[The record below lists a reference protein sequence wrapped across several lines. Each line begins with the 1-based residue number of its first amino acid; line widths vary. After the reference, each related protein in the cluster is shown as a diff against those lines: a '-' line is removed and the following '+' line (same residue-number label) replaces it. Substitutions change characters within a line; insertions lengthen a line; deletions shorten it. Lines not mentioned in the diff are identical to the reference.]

1 MGNNSKMNTKKK
13 RATRVIKNLK
23 ERVKE
28 LNCVYKVEELLNDP
42 EAAPDKTMQEIVEI
56 IPAYWQFPDVC
67 QARITLPDKRFQRPG
82 FKETP
87 WQQSAEIKAQDK
99 IYGKISVSYIKEVP
113 KTGKNFF
120 LKEESKLLNTLAV
133 RIGQFL
139 SFKELKSMLPKWQEI
154 QKSTIKKNKGEWK
167 PILDMLQKSDKKLY
181 IYISQKMLYYLC
193 WRGVEKAKD
202 LLRQITPGKKMN
214 GEELNDEI
222 NRPSQKETISEILKS
237 SDEVFAL
244 AAEHLNENLIL
255 TNIQKWL
262 EEDRSRFLLRIID
275 NAKSSLSQII
285 DGITKFHHLEAEG
298 VKLSPAIDK
307 GLRVSLIRHFFSDH
321 LEFINIARNY
331 IEISDYY
338 ELVQRIIFPPESMG
352 KLGGKSSGL
361 FLTTKILKK
370 EEKFSDLLK
379 NLKVPKTWYITS
391 DGIIGFLQY
400 NNLEEVF
407 EQKYKETDEIHLEY
421 PNIIQIFKNS
431 YFPMEIIKGL
441 SIALDDFGEKPIIV
455 RSSSLLED
463 RFGASFSGKYKSLF
477 LANQGPKKERLEALL
492 DAIAEVYASVFSPN
506 PIEYRAD
513 RGLLDFHEEMG
524 ILLQEVV
531 GTRIGK
537 YFLPTFAGVAFSN
550 NEFRWAA
557 RIRREDGLL
566 RIVPGLGTRAV
577 DRIPNDYPILI
588 SPGNPDLRVN
598 LTPEE
603 IAHYSPK
610 MIDVINMET
619 NSFESMEISELIKN
633 FGNEIPGIEM
643 VVSVFN
649 DNHIQNPTS
658 LFNIDFEKD
667 RLLVTFESLFTRT
680 PFLKQMR
687 AILNILHEKM
697 NTPVDIEF
705 AHDGKDLYLLQCRPQ
720 SYSKDIIPSSIP
732 KDTPADKII
741 FSANRYISNGF
752 IPDITQIVYVD
763 PAEYARAADFNV
775 LKNIGRVVG
784 KLNKILPKRQ
794 FILMG
799 PGRWGSRGDIK
810 MGVDVNYADINNTAA
825 LIEIAR
831 KKGNYTPDLSFG
843 THFFQDLVESSIR
856 YLPLYPDEEAVVF
869 NEQFLLSAENI
880 LDKILPEYY
889 ALEKYV
895 RVIDVPKTT
904 DGLILRIL
912 MNADLQ
918 EAVAVI
924 ANPTTPHLFHFEERE
939 KQTPQKDDYWRWRL
953 HMIERLAASLDA
965 KRFGVKGFYLFGS
978 TKNAT
983 ATPSSD
989 IDILVHFHG
998 SDEQK
1003 IALTHWLEGW
1013 SLTLAEMN
1021 YLRTGYKSDGLL
1033 DVHFVT
1039 DDDVAQKKGWAV
1051 KIGAI
1056 TDAARPLPL
1065 KL

>member
-1 MGNNSKMNTKKK
+1 MSEKK
-13 RATRVIKNLK
+13 TRITRMMKTFK

-28 LNCVYKVEELLNDP
+28 LNCVYKVEELLNNP
-42 EAAPDKTMQEIVEI
+42 EAALDKTMQGIVEI
-56 IPAYWQFPDVC
+56 ISAYWQFPKVC
-67 QARITLPDKRFQRPG
+67 QAQITLLDKRFQPSD

-87 WQQSAEIKAQDK
+87 WEQSAEIESQGKV
-99 IYGKISVSYIKEVP
+99 YGKISVSYIKEVP
-113 KTGKNFF
+113 KTGKSFF
-120 LKEESKLLNTLAV
+120 LKEETKLLHTLAA

-139 SFKELKSMLPKWQEI
+139 SFKELKSMLPEWQEI
-154 QKSTIKKNKGEWK
+154 EKSITKKNRSEWK
-167 PILDMLQKSDKKLY
+167 PILDMLQKSDKKLF

-193 WRGVEKAKD
+193 RKGIERAKQ
-202 LLRQITPGKKMN
+202 LLRHISTGKKMN
-214 GEELNDEI
+214 GEELTDEI
-222 NRPSQKETISEILKS
+222 NQPRQKETISEILKA
-237 SDEVFAL
+237 SDEVFAI
-244 AAEHLNENLIL
+244 AAENMNENLIL

-262 EEDRSRFLLRIID
+262 EEDRSRFLLRVID
-275 NAKSSLSQII
+275 NAKSSLSQIT
-285 DGITKFHHLEAEG
+285 DGISRFHHLEAEG
-298 VKLSPAIDK
+298 AKLSPAIDK

-321 LEFINIARNY
+321 LQFINIAKNY

-370 EEKFSDLLK
+370 EEKYSEVFK

-391 DGIIGFLQY
+391 DGIISFLQY

-407 EQKYKETDEIHLEY
+407 EQKYKEIDEIHLEY

-431 YFPMEIIKGL
+431 HFPLEIIKGL
-441 SIALDDFGEKPIIV
+441 SIALDDFGKKPIIV

-477 LANQGPKKERLEALL
+477 LANQGSKQERLEALL

-557 RIRREDGLL
+557 RIKREDGLIRL
-566 RIVPGLGTRAV
+566 VPGLGTRAV
-577 DRIPNDYPILI
+577 DRIPNDYPILM

-633 FGNEIPGIEM
+633 FGNEIPGIEL
-643 VVSVFN
+643 VVSVFA
-649 DNHIQNPTS
+649 DSHIQNPTS
-658 LFNIDFEKD
+658 LLNIDFEND
-667 RLLVTFESLFTRT
+667 RLLVTFAGLFKRT

-687 AILNILHEKM
+687 TMLSILQEKM

-720 SYSKDIIPSSIP
+720 SFSRDIMPSPIP

-752 IPDITQIVYVD
+752 VPDITHIVYVD
-763 PAEYARAADFNV
+763 PAEYVRVSDFNE

-810 MGVDVNYADINNTAA
+810 MGVDVNYADINNTAV

-831 KKGNYTPDLSFG
+831 KKGNYIPDLSFG

-856 YLPLYPDEEAVVF
+856 YLPLYPDEESVDF

-880 LDKILPEYY
+880 LDKILPGYY
-889 ALEKYV
+889 ALAKYV

-904 DGLILRIL
+904 GGLILRIL

-918 EAVAVI
+918 EAVGI
-924 ANPTTPHLFHFEERE
+924 LANPTAHQPFHLEERE
-939 KQTPQKDDYWRWRL
+939 KPVPPKDNYWRWRL
-953 HMIERLAASLDA
+953 HMTEKLAAAIDA

-983 ATPSSD
+983 AKPSSD
-989 IDILVHFHG
+989 IDILVHFDG

-1003 IALTHWLEGW
+1003 KALTHWLEGW

-1039 DDDVAQKKGWAV
+1039 DDDIAQKKGCAA
-1051 KIGAI
+1051 KIDAI
-1056 TDAARPLPL
+1056 TDPARPLL
-1065 KL
+1065 LTHEE

>member
-1 MGNNSKMNTKKK
+1 M
-13 RATRVIKNLK
+13 LK
-23 ERVKE
+23 
-28 LNCVYKVEELLNDP
+28 
-42 EAAPDKTMQEIVEI
+42 
-56 IPAYWQFPDVC
+56 
-67 QARITLPDKRFQRPG
+67 
-82 FKETP
+82 
-87 WQQSAEIKAQDK
+87 
-99 IYGKISVSYIKEVP
+99 
-113 KTGKNFF
+113 
-120 LKEESKLLNTLAV
+120 
-133 RIGQFL
+133 
-139 SFKELKSMLPKWQEI
+139 
-154 QKSTIKKNKGEWK
+154 
-167 PILDMLQKSDKKLY
+167 KSDKKLF

-193 WRGVEKAKD
+193 WNGIERAKQ
-202 LLRQITPGKKMN
+202 LHRHIRTGKKMN
-214 GEELNDEI
+214 GEEFIDEI
-222 NRPSQKETISEILKS
+222 NRPQQKETISEILKF
-237 SDEVFAL
+237 SDEVFSI
-244 AAEHLNENLIL
+244 AAENMNENLIL

-262 EEDRSRFLLRIID
+262 EEDRSRFLLRVID

-285 DGITKFHHLEAEG
+285 DVIGRFHHLEAEG
-298 VKLSPAIDK
+298 VRLSPAIDK

-321 LEFINIARNY
+321 LEFINIAKNY
-331 IEISDYY
+331 IEIRDYY
-338 ELVQRIIFPPESMG
+338 ELVQRIIFPPECMG

-370 EEKFSDLLK
+370 EEKYAELFK
-379 NLKVPKTWYITS
+379 NLKVPKTWYISS
-391 DGIIGFLQY
+391 DGIISFLQY
-400 NNLEEVF
+400 NNLEQTF
-407 EQKYKETDEIHLEY
+407 EQKYKEIDEIYLEY

-431 YFPMEIIKGL
+431 HFPMEIVKGL
-441 SIALDDFGEKPIIV
+441 SVALDDFGEKPIIV

-477 LANQGPKKERLEALL
+477 LANQGPKQERLEALL
-492 DAIAEVYASVFSPN
+492 EAVAEVYASVFSPD

-557 RIRREDGLL
+557 RIKREDGLI

-598 LTPEE
+598 LTPDE
-603 IAHYSPK
+603 IVHYSPK
-610 MIDVINMET
+610 MIDLINMET
-619 NSFESMEISELIKN
+619 NSFESIEIPELIKN
-633 FGNEIPGIEM
+633 FGNEIPGIEL
-643 VVSVFN
+643 VVSVFA

-658 LFNIDFEKD
+658 LFNIDFEND
-667 RLLVTFESLFTRT
+667 RLLVTFAGLFKRT
-680 PFLKQMR
+680 LFLKQMR
-687 AILNILHEKM
+687 TLLSILQDKM

-720 SYSKDIIPSSIP
+720 SFSRDIRPSPIP
-732 KDTPADKII
+732 KDTPADRII

-752 IPDITQIVYVD
+752 VPDITHIVYVD
-763 PAEYARAADFNV
+763 PAEYARVSDFNE
-775 LKNIGRVVG
+775 LKNIGRGVG

-810 MGVDVNYADINNTAA
+810 MGVDVNYADINNSAV

-831 KKGNYTPDLSFG
+831 KKGNYIPDLSFG
-843 THFFQDLVESSIR
+843 THFFQDLVESAIR
-856 YLPLYPDEEAVVF
+856 YLPLYPDEESVVF
-869 NEQFLLSAENI
+869 NEQFLSSAENI
-880 LDKILPEYY
+880 LDKILPGYD
-889 ALEKYV
+889 ALAKYV

-904 DGLILRIL
+904 GGLILRIL
-912 MNADLQ
+912 MNADQQ
-918 EAVAVI
+918 EAVGII
-924 ANPTTPHLFHFEERE
+924 ANPRALKLFHFEERE
-939 KQTPQKDDYWRWRL
+939 KPAPPKDDYWRWRL
-953 HMIERLAASLDA
+953 HMTEKLAASLDA

-983 ATPSSD
+983 AKPSSD
-989 IDILVHFHG
+989 IDIMVHFDG

-1003 IALTHWLEGW
+1003 KALIHWLEGW

-1039 DDDVAQKKGWAV
+1039 DEDVAQKKGFAA
-1051 KIGAI
+1051 KIDAI
-1056 TDAARPLPL
+1056 TDPARLL
-1065 KL
+1065 ALTHEE